1 MTRPVQAPPLLR
13 LWLGVALIVAGCAS
27 VTPDPT
33 PTLVASAGPRASV
46 AAVPTVPTAS
56 PHPIE
61 PSSSPPSAETHPP
74 PATLVDA
81 GGREVNS
88 QIGTFVWQG
97 VVSDSPLLPGAPV
110 TVRTGQGLT
119 ISVIG
124 PWNEGRV
131 EEILDPVAPDGGR
144 AHDVDVDAV
153 ARAVHPAVGDE
164 GPVGVERAH
173 RPAGVEPQAVHVHEA
188 RAEVQ
193 PQHLELDALLDE
205 PHHAGNELHFVRDE
219 REQHAH
225 RESALQHQ
233 HRAETDETDSPCRG
247 DDLHRVGIN
256 RRFHEEPPL
265 ELVAMADLMTHDQ

>member
-124 PWNEGRV
+124 PRPTTWVATLFSEPGDPTSGRAYGQGV
-131 EEILDPVAPDGGR
+131 GVFTLAAPDRPGTWTLRLKTVYGG
-144 AHDVDVDAV
+144 
-153 ARAVHPAVGDE
+153 
-164 GPVGVERAH
+164 
-173 RPAGVEPQAVHVHEA
+173 AG
-188 RAEVQ
+188 EVT
-193 PQHLELDALLDE
+193 
-205 PHHAGNELHFVRDE
+205 HFWRLTVTE
-219 REQHAH
+219 
-225 RESALQHQ
+225 
-233 HRAETDETDSPCRG
+233 
-247 DDLHRVGIN
+247 
-256 RRFHEEPPL
+256 
-265 ELVAMADLMTHDQ
+265 